1 MRDLQPSMAARF
13 GAHLWF
19 RGFLKARIGLTTVA
33 KIALEQQK
41 TEKFSS
47 ILRTDEEKAGR
58 FPKERIIPT
67 AELELFA
74 AFRTG
79 GGMTRCFG
87 SCPKVEGLFR
97 PVSLV
102 MNKQP
107 TLEQDRKKR
116 RSRVKLHDVPA
127 KKNLK
132 GGSSAKSA
140 ASENGSPGI
149 PTSLQEFLKRDSL
162 PIKSD

>member
-13 GAHLWF
+13 GTHLWF

-33 KIALEQQK
+33 EIPLEQQK
-41 TEKFSS
+41 TEKISS
-47 ILRTDEEKAGR
+47 ILKTDKEKAGP
-58 FPKERIIPT
+58 FPKERIIPIP
-67 AELELFA
+67 ELELFA

-79 GGMTRCFG
+79 GGMIRCLG

-107 TLEQDRKKR
+107 TLDQDRKRK
-116 RSRVKLHDVPA
+116 RSRLKVHDLPP
-127 KKNLK
+127 KKDLK
-132 GGSSAKSA
+132 GGGSAKSV
-140 ASENGSPGI
+140 ASANRPSGV

-162 PIKSD
+162 PIKSH